1 MNKMNSN
8 EGKLTALAI
17 ALDYAGLSY
26 NDVTVEKLGL
36 AGDMLGIDYEIEF
49 NCGCLKFYCYVDVFD
64 GEVVG
69 FMTVPNDSAIKVSA
83 AA

>member
-1 MNKMNSN
+1 MNSN
-8 EGKLTALAI
+8 SGKLAALAL
-17 ALDYAGLSY
+17 ALDYAKLDY
-26 NDVTVEKLGL
+26 DEVRVEKLAL
-36 AGDMLGIDYEIEF
+36 AGDMLGVCYEMEF
-49 NCGCLKFYCYVDVFD
+49 TTACLRYFCYVDVFD